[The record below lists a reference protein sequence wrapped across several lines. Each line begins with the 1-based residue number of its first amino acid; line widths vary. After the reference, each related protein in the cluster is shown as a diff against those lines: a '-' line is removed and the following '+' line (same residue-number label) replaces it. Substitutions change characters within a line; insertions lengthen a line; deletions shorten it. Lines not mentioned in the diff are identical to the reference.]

1 MTSPKSTISITRYEP
16 PYHAPNLPGKSMGNK
31 EISLLQA
38 NNVTK
43 YKAIVSLFETSAFD
57 S

>member
-43 YKAIVSLFETSAFD
+43 YKAIVSLFEISAFD